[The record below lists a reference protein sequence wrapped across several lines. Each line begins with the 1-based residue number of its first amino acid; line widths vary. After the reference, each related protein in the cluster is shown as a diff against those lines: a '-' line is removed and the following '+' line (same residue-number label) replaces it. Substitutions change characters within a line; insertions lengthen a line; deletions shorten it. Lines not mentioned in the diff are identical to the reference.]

1 MPLKVNIGSS
11 RVEVQL
17 FHPYTMEEE
26 FNWSF
31 WGQMSHHGPI
41 SNSKV
46 VGLKKLEEGCQKSI
60 LNGRAGQTSD
70 TERQTILDFSYTVTN
85 LAQE

>member
-11 RVEVQL
+11 RVEIQL

-31 WGQMSHHGPI
+31 WGQMSHYGPI
-41 SNSKV
+41 SKV

-60 LNGRAGQTSD
+60 LNCRAGQTSD

>member
-1 MPLKVNIGSS
+1 MPLKVNIGSN

-17 FHPYTMEEE
+17 FHPYTVDEE
-26 FNWSF
+26 FNWSY

-46 VGLKKLEEGCQKSI
+46 VGLKQLEEGCQKSI
-60 LNGRAGQTSD
+60 PNGRAGQTSD
-70 TERQTILDFSYTVTN
+70 TERQTILDLSYTATN
-85 LAQE
+85 LA

>member
-1 MPLKVNIGSS
+1 MNIGSN

-26 FNWSF
+26 FNWAL

-60 LNGRAGQTSD
+60 LNDRVGQTSD

-85 LAQE
+85 LA